1 MPEARKGQNDIG
13 QTPSL
18 SQEALV
24 NNKLDNYEF
33 QSISVKTPR
42 EEKPI
47 VQEKLDTEG
56 SQVLGS
62 INLGEE
68 DGQAKGEQ
76 EMQGEAQLDQSGK

>member
-1 MPEARKGQNDIG
+1 M
-13 QTPSL
+13 
-18 SQEALV
+18 
-24 NNKLDNYEF
+24 NNKLENYEF

-42 EEKPI
+42 EGKPI
-47 VQEKLDTEG
+47 VEKLDTEG

-76 EMQGEAQLDQSGK
+76 EEMQGEAQLD